1 MKKKSLFSA
10 TGLALTGLFLLL
22 SVAIISAF
30 PRIRIDLTQDNLY
43 TLASGTRSI
52 VSGLEKPIDLLF
64 FYSEDATAENPQ
76 IRAYGTRVQELLN
89 EMVIASSGRLSL
101 RVIDPVP
108 FSEEEDLAGEYGV
121 VPVPMRQ
128 GAEEVFFGLVA
139 VDPSSLEAMEG
150 EEAQKIFGTIPLVR
164 PDQEEY
170 LEYEF
175 SKLITQVANPVLPV
189 VGFLSSIPIDGG
201 INPATMQPISPLMLM
216 DNIRELYTLERV
228 MPDVVSIPS
237 NIEILIVVHPQDLSE
252 QTLYAIDQHV
262 MRGGKVMLFVDPNAD
277 SQSVPGPD
285 GVPFIENQASD
296 LEPLLASWGVQYD
309 SDKVIADKE
318 LALMVS
324 IGDSPRP
331 LPHYG
336 MLGIQRQGFVND
348 ITTTG
353 LQVMNFSSVGA
364 LLPLEGATT
373 TFEPLILSSA
383 ESMLMEGSFFKSLT
397 DPTILL
403 DEYLAD
409 DQRYTLAARIT
420 GQLQSAFPQG
430 RPAPEPAE
438 GEEAVDEQT
447 AAAAA
452 MIEHLDASEGTAN
465 IIVVA
470 DTDFLGDRL
479 WVQVQMILGRR
490 VGQAFASNGDFV
502 MNALDNLAGESEL
515 ATIRSRG
522 RYARPFHKV
531 LELQRVAEERL
542 SGEERELL
550 EDLQR
555 TEQQIAA
562 LNAGRQGNEVTPE
575 QQAEVDS
582 FYQRQLATRR
592 RLREVQLGL
601 NQDIESLGA
610 TLKFVNTAL
619 VPILL
624 VLLVLGLGLVRNR
637 RRNAA

>member
-1 MKKKSLFSA
+1 MKKQSLFSA

-30 PRIRIDLTQDNLY
+30 PRIRIDLTQDNLFS
-43 TLASGTRSI
+43 LADGTRSI
-52 VSGLEKPIDLLF
+52 VSGLEKPIELLF
-64 FYSEDATAENPQ
+64 FYSEDATADNPQ
-76 IRAYGTRVQELLN
+76 IRTYGTRVTELLN
-89 EMVIASSGRLSL
+89 EIVIASEGQLSL

-121 VPVPMRQ
+121 QPVPMSQ
-128 GAEEVFFGLVA
+128 GGEEVFFGLVA
-139 VDPSSLEAMEG
+139 VDPASLEAAEG

-175 SKLITQVANPVLPV
+175 SKLITQVANPVPPV

-201 INPATMQPISPLMLM
+201 VNPATMQPISPLMLM
-216 DNIRELYTLERV
+216 DNIRQLYTLERV
-228 MPDVVSIPS
+228 MPNVVSIPN
-237 NIEILIVVHPQDLSE
+237 NIEILIVVHPQELGE
-252 QTLYAIDQHV
+252 ETLYAIDQHV
-262 MRGGKVMLFVDPNAD
+262 MRGGKVLLFVDPNAD

-285 GVPFIENQASD
+285 GVPFVENQASD
-296 LEPLLASWGVQYD
+296 LEPLLASWGIEYD
-309 SDKVIADKE
+309 SDKVIADKQ

-331 LPHYG
+331 IPHFG
-336 MLGIQRQGFVND
+336 MMGIQRPGFASD

-364 LLPLEGATT
+364 LSPLAGATT
-373 TFEPLILSSA
+373 RFEPLILSSV

-397 DPTILL
+397 DPSILL
-403 DEYLAD
+403 DEFQAD
-409 DQRYTLAARIT
+409 DQRYTLAARVT
-420 GQLQSAFPQG
+420 GQLRSAFPQG
-430 RPAPEPAE
+430 RPTPVPVD
-438 GEEAVDEQT
+438 GEELLDAEA

-452 MIEHLDASEGTAN
+452 MIEHLETSQGTAN
-465 IIVVA
+465 IIVIA

-479 WVQVQMILGRR
+479 WVQVQMMFGRR

-502 MNALDNLAGESEL
+502 MNALDNLAGNSEL

-522 RYARPFHKV
+522 RYARPFQKV
-531 LELQRVAEERL
+531 LELQREADERFR
-542 SGEERELL
+542 GEERELL
-550 EDLQR
+550 QDLQR

-575 QQAEVDS
+575 QQAEVDN
-582 FYQRQLATRR
+582 FYQRQLETRR

-601 NQDIESLGA
+601 NQDIESLGS
-610 TLKFVNTAL
+610 TLKFVNTVL

-637 RRNAA
+637 RRNEA